1 MFLLTA
7 VSAGSRSSA
16 SQAENV
22 VFAESLNLVRLY
34 ELAAK
39 LGFPLDKPEFAA
51 LVHLQHFYFQGHK
64 RADAELLVSPP
75 ESRHRRRDYV
85 TAMSGNSAPHT
96 GRHLQL

>member
-39 LGFPLDKPEFAA
+39 LGFPLDKPDIAA

-75 ESRHRRRDYV
+75 SND
-85 TAMSGNSAPHT
+85 TAAGIT
-96 GRHLQL
+96 